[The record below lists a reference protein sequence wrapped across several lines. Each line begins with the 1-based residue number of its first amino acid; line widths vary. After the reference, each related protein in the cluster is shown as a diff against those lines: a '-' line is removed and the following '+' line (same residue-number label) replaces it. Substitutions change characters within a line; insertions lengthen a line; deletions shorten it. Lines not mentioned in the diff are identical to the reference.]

1 MIHVNNLTKRY
12 GNFKAVDNI
21 SFNLRK
27 GEILG
32 FLGPNGAGKTTSMR
46 IITGYLSATMGNVT
60 VAGHDIFLQPLAV
73 KRNIGYLPETPPVYR
88 DMRVGDYL
96 NFCGKIKGLN
106 GYRDRKRR
114 LSFVVERC
122 GLGEVRNVHIQKLS
136 KGYRQRV
143 GLAQALIHNP
153 PVLILDEP
161 TAGLD
166 PHQIIGVRELIRQ
179 LAGDHSILL
188 STHILP
194 EANLTCDRVLIID
207 RGKILAED
215 TTERLTGELTGHDM
229 IRLTVSGAP
238 EDIRQSIGKLEGVA
252 KVDEQKV
259 PGAGKRGHRQFDV
272 GYELGQDRRGELSR
286 AVIESGAELLEL
298 RTQSLSLEEIFIKI
312 TTRTPEETVS
322 STNQEGR

>member
-1 MIHVNNLTKRY
+1 LIQVNNLTKRY

-46 IITGYLSATMGNVT
+46 IITGYLSATEGNVT
-60 VAGHDIFLQPLAV
+60 VAGHDIFEQPLAV
-73 KRNIGYLPETPPVYR
+73 KQNIGYLPETPPVYR
-88 DMRVGDYL
+88 EMRVRDYL

-106 GYRDRKRR
+106 GYRERKHR
-114 LSFVVERC
+114 LNYVIERC
-122 GLGEVRNVHIQKLS
+122 GLGEVHNVHIQKLS

-143 GLAQALIHNP
+143 GLAQALVHNP

-179 LAGDHSILL
+179 LAGEHSILL

-207 RGKILAED
+207 RGQILAED
-215 TTERLTGELTGHDM
+215 TTERLTGKLTGHDV
-229 IRLTVSGAP
+229 IRVMLRGAP
-238 EDIRQSIGKLEGVA
+238 QDIDARLKALPGVLKL
-252 KVDEQKV
+252 DEQKL
-259 PGAGKRGHRQFDV
+259 PGGKTRQFDI
-272 GYELGQDRRGELSR
+272 GFETGKDNRGQLAR
-286 AVIESGAELLEL
+286 AVVESGAELLEL
-298 RTQSLSLEEIFIKI
+298 RPQSMTLEEIFIKI
-312 TTRTPEETVS
+312 TTRTPDEIAAGQH
-322 STNQEGR
+322 QEGR